1 MKLNH
6 PCRTNRALNLFE
18 VMLAITI
25 VLVLAVLLLP
35 AIIASHRKNYPAPRI
50 YCINNLKQV
59 GLAYRVWAGDNNDKY
74 PMDVPVSTNGAME
87 LIATGNVLSVYL
99 CMSNELSIA
108 KILHCP
114 VDKQTTAVALF
125 DGLNRTNVSYFVGP
139 DANQDQPQMI
149 LSGDD
154 NLAVSNVPV
163 TSGILT
169 LPTNTPIAWTKE
181 RHVNAGNIG
190 LADGSAQQVTISA
203 LQNAFQQTGYP
214 TNRIAIP

>member
-1 MKLNH
+1 MKLNL
-6 PCRTNRALNLFE
+6 PRRTNRALNLFE

-25 VLVLAVLLLP
+25 VMILAILLLLP
-35 AIIASHRKNYPAPRI
+35 AIQASHRHIPAQK
-50 YCINNLKQV
+50 YSCFYNLKLV

-74 PMDVPVSTNGAME
+74 PMDVPVTTNGAME

-99 CMSNELSIA
+99 CMSNELSTP
-108 KILHCP
+108 LVLCCP
-114 VDKQTTAVALF
+114 ADENAIRTNSF
-125 DGLNRTNVSYFVGP
+125 NGLNRTNVSYFVGP
-139 DANQDQPQMI
+139 DANEDQPQMI

-154 NLAVSNVPV
+154 NLAISNVPV

-181 RHVNAGNIG
+181 RHVYAGNIG
-190 LADGSAQQVTISA
+190 LADGSVQQVTNSA